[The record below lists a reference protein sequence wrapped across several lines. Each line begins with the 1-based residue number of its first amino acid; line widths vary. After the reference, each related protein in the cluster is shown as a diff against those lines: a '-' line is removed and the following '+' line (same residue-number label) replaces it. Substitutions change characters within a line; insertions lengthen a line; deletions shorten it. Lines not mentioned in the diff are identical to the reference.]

1 MKEKAAIL
9 KINFHFQT
17 VGNLRP
23 KPSTPRSP
31 EDLRYRVILSLLAVQ
46 TFNRVQYFE
55 NLQYPVYRASNEEKI
70 TRIFTINDRKH
81 LLALSHL
88 RHYLIKTLCTMLNGC
103 QPKVSKCEIG
113 TSMMALI

>member
-1 MKEKAAIL
+1 MVKEKAAIL

-55 NLQYPVYRASNEEKI
+55 NLQYPVESFKRREDYAKFYN
-70 TRIFTINDRKH
+70 
-81 LLALSHL
+81 
-88 RHYLIKTLCTMLNGC
+88 
-103 QPKVSKCEIG
+103 Q
-113 TSMMALI
+113 